1 MIAKQPRQQPLNSSV
16 LPLAHVA
23 LPYLS
28 VHVFA
33 VGPVACLEILGQ
45 RNNLDRGRH
54 AHQST
59 PAFPHRRSPYNRS
72 MGRIHVLSDQ
82 VANQIAA
89 GEVVERPASVVKE
102 LLENAID
109 AGATRIRV
117 EVEAGGRKL
126 IRIVD
131 NGCGMVRDDALLAFE
146 RHATSKLRSS
156 DDLLAIATLGFRGE
170 ALPSIASV
178 ARVEL
183 DTRAA
188 EEEAGT
194 TIAISGGKML
204 RVEAAG
210 LPHGTTIAVRDL
222 FFNTPARRKFL
233 KSEPTELAH
242 IAALVTHYALAHPT
256 RHFEL
261 HTATQALL
269 VAPAVADAGERLFQI
284 FGAEVAG
291 LMLHTAAE
299 MDFTRAGLPEPPPWR
314 RDEDYEPSQ
323 PGFLRVTGFVSKPEL
338 QRLNRNSMYVFV
350 NHRLVRDKLV
360 IHALTEAYR
369 NVIAPTSF
377 PVVLLF
383 VEMPP
388 AEVDVNVH
396 PAKTEVRFRQPSFVH
411 DFIRDTVR
419 TTLMKTRPAASFASA
434 LSGTPYQGASASLLL
449 DVSPLPAGPE
459 APFFDPRPGAAQGFS
474 EGNESEAEHFELKP
488 VPTPES
494 PGRLDFNQQ
503 SIPVGYPTD
512 YGDRRVI
519 EEPSL
524 YSLST
529 LKPLGQLRDSFIL
542 AVNEEGLWIVD
553 QHVAHERV
561 LFEKI
566 LRERHTEQVQRQRL
580 LMPLLIDLLP
590 AQMVAFAR
598 LAAELERNG
607 FEAEPF
613 GPRTLAVKAAPVGL
627 EGRELEQMLEDV
639 LSGEDRMGQ
648 TENAETRRRRIAASI
663 ACHAAVK
670 INMPLDRAKIEWLLA
685 ELGKTEHPTSC
696 PHGRPIALRYSHK
709 EIERAFQRT

>member
-1 MIAKQPRQQPLNSSV
+1 MQFRSRAATGVRTKVR
-16 LPLAHVA
+16 LPW
-23 LPYLS
+23 
-28 VHVFA
+28 
-33 VGPVACLEILGQ
+33 GGE
-45 RNNLDRGRH
+45 
-54 AHQST
+54 T
-59 PAFPHRRSPYNRS
+59 RRYNQGV
-72 MGRIHVLSDQ
+72 GRIHILSDQ

-102 LLENAID
+102 LLENSLD
-109 AGATRIRV
+109 AGATRIRI
-117 EVEAGGRKL
+117 EVEGGGRKL

-156 DDLLAIATLGFRGE
+156 DDLLSIATLGFRGE

-178 ARVEL
+178 ARVHLE
-183 DTRAA
+183 TRAS
-188 EEEAGT
+188 EDDAGT
-194 TIAISGGKML
+194 AIEIAGGKIL
-204 RVEAAG
+204 RVEEAG
-210 LPHGTTIAVRDL
+210 LPHGTTIAVKDL

-233 KSEPTELAH
+233 KSESTELSH

-269 VAPAVADAGERLFQI
+269 VAPAVANAGERLYQI
-284 FGAEVAG
+284 FGAETAG
-291 LMLHTAAE
+291 LMLQTAAE
-299 MDFTRAGLPEPPPWR
+299 MDFARAGLPEPPPWKR
-314 RDEDYEPSQ
+314 EEDYEPAD
-323 PGFLRVTGFVSKPEL
+323 PGYLRITGFVSKPEL
-338 QRLNRNSMYVFV
+338 QRLNRNAMYVFV
-350 NHRLVRDKLV
+350 NHRLIRDKLV

-369 NVIAPTSF
+369 NVIPPTSF

-383 VEMPP
+383 LQLPP

-396 PAKTEVRFRQPSFVH
+396 PAKTEVRFRQPTFVH
-411 DFIRDTVR
+411 DFIRDTAR
-419 TTLMKTRPAASFASA
+419 TTLMQARPAASFAAA
-434 LSGTPYQGASASLLL
+434 LSGAPYASASASLLL
-449 DVSPLPAGPE
+449 DVSPLPGGLEQPVFEPRTLVHESAD
-459 APFFDPRPGAAQGFS
+459 APGVADSAAFS
-474 EGNESEAEHFELKP
+474 LQPIA
-488 VPTPES
+488 VPES
-494 PGRLDFNQQ
+494 PGRLAFDDPPMF
-503 SIPVGYPTD
+503 VGTHAHA
-512 YGDRRVI
+512 GNTEKGGRVV

-542 AVNEEGLWIVD
+542 AVNDEGLWIVD

-566 LRERHTEQVQRQRL
+566 MRERDTEQVQRQRL

-590 AQMVAFAR
+590 AQMVTFAR
-598 LAAELERNG
+598 IAEELDRNG

-639 LSGEDRMGQ
+639 LAGEDETARMEQ
-648 TENAETRRRRIAASI
+648 SENAETRRRRIAASI

-670 INMPLDRAKIEWLLA
+670 INMPLDGAKIEWLLR
-685 ELGKTEHPTSC
+685 ELGKTEYPTSC
-696 PHGRPIALRYSHK
+696 PHGRPIALRYSHR
-709 EIERAFQRT
+709 EIERAFQRI